1 MEVVMAS
8 SSMDETVGCWDIHSG
23 AEQLRYKSCFSP
35 SHGLISIAGRFLASS
50 QIREPSTS
58 GSILY
63 WSWHKPQPEVKSFPA
78 EPIKP
83 LVSNRE
89 GTYLFGGGSLGYIY
103 LWEVFTGRL
112 LKKWHAHYG
121 AVSCLALSDD
131 ESLLISGAED
141 GGVRVW
147 SLFMMFDD
155 ARRKEARHDYVY
167 SFQDHKLRVT
177 DVKSGHGGSN
187 AVIISSSE
195 DQTCKV
201 WSLATGRL
209 LRNVTFPSV
218 INAIAIDVGEYAF
231 YAGGRDGKIYIVAL
245 NAVTTC
251 SADYG
256 KHIIGLLPDSS
267 RAVTSLAFC
276 ADGISLVSGSED
288 GKIRIWDT
296 RSRNIV
302 RMFRHSKG
310 PVTNILVTSLPESA
324 SRSQATSAR
333 KTSILPPS
341 LEKYENSSEEPVG
354 TKAFIGSD
362 ISSHPVGV
370 SYLTEEVMNNQ
381 IKDMQQQGSTTAA
394 EMEVERLKLD
404 CTRAM
409 QMVQQWKKMYNN
421 LHQFCVNE
429 LVDDS
434 QAKHSDV
441 NSG

>member
-1 MEVVMAS
+1 MEVVVAS
-8 SSMDETVGCWDIHSG
+8 SSTDETVGCWDIHTG
-23 AEQLRYKSCFSP
+23 AEQLRYKSCISP

-50 QIREPSTS
+50 QNRKASTS
-58 GSILY
+58 GSVFY

-78 EPIKP
+78 ESIKP

-112 LKKWHAHYG
+112 LKKWHAHIG
-121 AVSCLALSDD
+121 AVSCLAMSDD

-155 ARRKEARHDYVY
+155 ARRKEARHDFVY
-167 SFQDHKLRVT
+167 SFRHNVRVT

-187 AVIISSSE
+187 AVIISASE
-195 DQTCKV
+195 DLTCKV

-231 YAGGRDGKIYIVAL
+231 YAGGRDGKIYIAAL
-245 NAVTTC
+245 NAVTTR

-256 KHIIGLLPDSS
+256 NHIIGLLHDSS
-267 RAVTSLAFC
+267 RAVNSLAFC

-288 GKIRIWDT
+288 GKIRIWNT
-296 RSRNIV
+296 RTRNIV
-302 RMFRHSKG
+302 RMFRHSKD
-310 PVTNILVTSLPESA
+310 PVNNILVTSLPESA
-324 SRSQATSAR
+324 SRSQTTSAR
-333 KTSILPPS
+333 KTSILPPP
-341 LEKYENSSEEPVG
+341 LEKYANSSEEPLG
-354 TKAFIGSD
+354 TKVFIGSD

-370 SYLTEEVMNNQ
+370 SYLTEDVMNKQ
-381 IKDMQQQGSTTAA
+381 IKDMQQKGSTTAA

-404 CTRAM
+404 NTRAM
-409 QMVQQWKKMYNN
+409 QMAQQWKKMYDN
-421 LHQFCVNE
+421 LHEFCVNE

-434 QAKHSDV
+434 RAKHSDA

>member
-8 SSMDETVGCWDIHSG
+8 SNVDGTVGCWDIHTG

-50 QIREPSTS
+50 QIGEPSTS

-63 WSWHKPQPEVKSFPA
+63 WSWHKPQPEVKSFLA
-78 EPIKP
+78 ELIKP

-89 GTYLFGGGSLGYIY
+89 GTYLFGGGSCHIY

-112 LKKWHAHYG
+112 LKKWHAHYL
-121 AVSCLALSDD
+121 AVSCLTLSDD

-155 ARRKEARHDYVY
+155 ARRKKARHDFVY
-167 SFQDHKLRVT
+167 SFQDHSLPVT
-177 DVKSGHGGSN
+177 DVKLSHGGSN
-187 AVIISSSE
+187 AVIISASE
-195 DQTCKV
+195 DRTCKV
-201 WSLATGRL
+201 RSLATGRL
-209 LRNVTFPSV
+209 LRNVTFPFV
-218 INAIAIDVGEYAF
+218 INAIAIDDGEYAF
-231 YAGGRDGKIYIVAL
+231 YAGGRDGKIYIAAL

-267 RAVTSLAFC
+267 RAVSSLAFC

-296 RSRNIV
+296 RTRNIV
-302 RMFRHSKG
+302 RMFTHSKG

-333 KTSILPPS
+333 KTSILPPP
-341 LEKYENSSEEPVG
+341 LEKYANSSKEPVG
-354 TKAFIGSD
+354 TKVFIGGD

-370 SYLTEEVMNNQ
+370 SYLTEEVMNRQ
-381 IKDMQQQGSTTAA
+381 IKQMQQQGSTIAA
-394 EMEVERLKLD
+394 EMEAERLKLD
-404 CTRAM
+404 INRAM
-409 QMVQQWKKMYNN
+409 QMAQQWKQKLDI
-421 LHQFCVNE
+421 LHQFCVDE
-429 LVDDS
+429 LVDDGR
-434 QAKHSDV
+434 AEHSDV